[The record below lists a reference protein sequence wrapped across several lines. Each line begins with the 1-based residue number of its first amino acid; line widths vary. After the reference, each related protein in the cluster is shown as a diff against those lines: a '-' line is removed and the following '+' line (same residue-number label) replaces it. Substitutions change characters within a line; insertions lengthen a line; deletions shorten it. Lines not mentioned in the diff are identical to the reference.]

1 MIKRLKE
8 EYRNKTKARLEF
20 GNQLFEAEKGL
31 FDYTWLMEDN
41 PCREICITEKGVYAD
56 FAWGGGTADG
66 IKMWLDQTD
75 FSAVPTQILLKG
87 FYEKDET
94 NMAMKLISYLDSNAV
109 IFDVGANLGWYGI
122 NIKKKMPESTIY
134 FFEPIPE
141 TANRLKDNLALN
153 DIRDCYVINA
163 GLLNKN
169 EDTKIYYDITESGAS
184 SLADLREKSTTR
196 HISCKMQRMDDFVK
210 ANEVSGLDF
219 IKCDVEG
226 TELFVY
232 EGGKE
237 TIDLYKPI
245 IMSEMLRKW
254 ARKFNYHPNDIIDFL
269 SELGY
274 QCFVVVAGTSILKKF
289 DRVTEETIETNYYFM
304 HRDKHAH
311 IIKQICKNQD

>member
-1 MIKRLKE
+1 MIRRLKE
-8 EYRNKTKARLEF
+8 EYRNKIKTRLEF

-41 PCREICITEKGVYAD
+41 PCREICITEEGVYAD
-56 FAWGGGTADG
+56 FGWPNN

-75 FSAVPTQILLKG
+75 FSAVPAQILLKG

-94 NMAMKLISYLDSNAV
+94 NMAMKMISYLDTNSV

-122 NIKKKMPESTIY
+122 NIKKKLPESTVY

-141 TANRLKDNLALN
+141 TADRLRKNLELN
-153 DIRDCYVINA
+153 DMKNCNVINA

-196 HISCKMQRMDDFVK
+196 HILCKMQRMDDFVK
-210 ANEVSGLDF
+210 DNGVSGLDF

-232 EGGKE
+232 EGGRK

-274 QCFVVVAGTSILKKF
+274 QCFVIVEGTLILRKF
-289 DRVTEETIETNYYFM
+289 DRVTEETVETNYYFM
-304 HRDKHAH
+304 HKDKHAH
-311 IIKQICKNQD
+311 IIHELCNNYNCGE